1 MKSTLPYIVALS
13 LVLTLT
19 SCFDKNKPNFQYM
32 PNMYESVG
40 YETYQESDLFPQG
53 TAAMLP
59 ADNTIP
65 RGWMPYEFD
74 NTIEGK
80 EGARAQE
87 SPLSADQAEENLS
100 KGKELYDVYC
110 AICHG
115 AKGDGQGHLVKR
127 EKILGVPSYADQG
140 RNITVGSTYH
150 TIYYGLNSM
159 GSYAAQLSSEEEI
172 WQISEYVMKLKTAL
186 TK

>member
-110 AICHG
+110 AS
-115 AKGDGQGHLVKR
+115 AMEQRVMVK
-127 EKILGVPSYADQG
+127 D
-140 RNITVGSTYH
+140 T
-150 TIYYGLNSM
+150 
-159 GSYAAQLSSEEEI
+159 
-172 WQISEYVMKLKTAL
+172 W
-186 TK
+186 

>member
-1 MKSTLPYIVALS
+1 MKSTLPYIIALS

-40 YETYQESDLFPQG
+40 YETYQESDLFPEG

-65 RGWMPYEFD
+65 RGWMPYEFE

-80 EGARAQE
+80 EA
-87 SPLSADQAEENLS
+87 
-100 KGKELYDVYC
+100 
-110 AICHG
+110 
-115 AKGDGQGHLVKR
+115 
-127 EKILGVPSYADQG
+127 
-140 RNITVGSTYH
+140 
-150 TIYYGLNSM
+150 
-159 GSYAAQLSSEEEI
+159 
-172 WQISEYVMKLKTAL
+172 
-186 TK
+186 